1 MNDSSDTPRINNELI
16 VRQKISRPMVN
27 ARKKLILGILEQSG
41 KPDLGFDVK
50 ATTPD
55 VALYRTVLVQ
65 TGLYRMKDTGWD
77 WATPA
82 EIKEPGLAE
91 LWRRL
96 EDFFATPD
104 FQESTGSFS

>member
-1 MNDSSDTPRINNELI
+1 MNDSQDTPRINNELI

-65 TGLYRMKDTGWD
+65 TGLYRMQDTGWN
-77 WATPA
+77 WAVHPSRNQRARPSGT
-82 EIKEPGLAE
+82 LAE
-91 LWRRL
+91 ASGL
-96 EDFFATPD
+96 FCYA
-104 FQESTGSFS
+104 